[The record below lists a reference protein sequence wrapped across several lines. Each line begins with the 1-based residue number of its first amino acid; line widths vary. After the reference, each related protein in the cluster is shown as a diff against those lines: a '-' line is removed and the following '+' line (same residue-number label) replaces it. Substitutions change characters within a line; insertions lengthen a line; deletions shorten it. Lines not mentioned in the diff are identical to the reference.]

1 MHQPETW
8 RDLLKTIISDSHEK
22 QRLSEQ
28 LGVRSITLTRWITK
42 ESDPRP
48 QNLRNLLNALPKH
61 REQLLDLIREEPG
74 FEEFSNA
81 GVDDSSIEI
90 PSAFYT
96 RVFSSRAST
105 VENMRFWTISNL
117 ILQQA
122 IGQLD
127 ADRSGM
133 AINVV
138 RCMPPQADN
147 VVHSLRESVG
157 IGTPPWSGDLEQK
170 AMFLGAES
178 LCGYV
183 VTLCRPAANQ
193 NVDDEQNLIPAHK
206 TAFEKSAAVHP
217 ILYAGRIAG
226 CLLVSSAQNNF
237 FLPQSRLALIENY
250 ANLLAVA
257 FEPEEFY
264 EPCQIEL
271 SVMPD
276 QEIQKKHFANFRQR
290 VANIMIEGSINKRP
304 INNLEAEQLVW
315 RQLEEELLHLSVYK
329 DDQEP

>member
-1 MHQPETW
+1 MHEPETW
-8 RDLLKTIISDSHEK
+8 RDLLRSIISEPHEK

-28 LGVRSITLTRWITK
+28 LGVRAITLTRWTSK

-48 QNLRNLLNALPKH
+48 QNLRNLLNALPQH
-61 REQLLDLIREEPG
+61 REQLLDLIRDEPG

-81 GVDDSSIEI
+81 ELDDSSIEI

-96 RVFSSRAST
+96 RIFASHAST
-105 VENMRFWTISNL
+105 IESMRFWSITNL

-122 IGQLD
+122 VGQLD
-127 ADRSGM
+127 PDRLGM
-133 AINVV
+133 GINIV
-138 RCMPPQADN
+138 RCIPRSEVDN
-147 VVHSLRESVG
+147 RVHSLRESVG
-157 IGTPPWSGDLEQK
+157 IGTPPWTGDLEQK

-206 TAFEKSAAVHP
+206 VPYEKSAAVHP
-217 ILYAGRIAG
+217 ILFAGRIAG
-226 CLLVSSAQNNF
+226 CLLVSSTQYNY
-237 FLPQSRLALIENY
+237 FLPQARLALIEDY
-250 ANLLAVA
+250 ANLLALA

-264 EPCQIEL
+264 EPYEIEL
-271 SVMPD
+271 RVMPN

-290 VANIMIEGSINKRP
+290 VANTMMEGAINKRP
-304 INNLEAEQLVW
+304 VNNLEAEQLVW
-315 RQLEEELLHLSVYK
+315 QQLEEELLRLPARV
-329 DDQEP
+329 

>member
-1 MHQPETW
+1 MYQPETW

-22 QRLSEQ
+22 QRLAEQ
-28 LGVRSITLTRWITK
+28 LGVRAITLTRWISR

-48 QNLRNLLNALPKH
+48 QNLRNLLNALPTH

-81 GVDDSSIEI
+81 GLDDASIEI

-96 RVFSSRAST
+96 RIFSSRAST
-105 VENMRFWTISNL
+105 VENMRFWSISNL

-127 ADRSGM
+127 PDRLGM
-133 AINVV
+133 GINVV
-138 RCMPPQADN
+138 RCMPPSPQDDRS
-147 VVHSLRESVG
+147 HSLRESVG
-157 IGTPPWSGDLEQK
+157 IGTPPWEGDLEQK

-193 NVDDEQNLIPAHK
+193 DVDDEQNLIPAHK
-206 TAFEKSAAVHP
+206 TPFEKSAAVHP
-217 ILYAGRIAG
+217 ILFAGRIAG
-226 CLLVSSAQNNF
+226 CLLVSSTQNNY
-237 FLPQSRLALIENY
+237 FLSQSRLALIENY

-271 SVMPD
+271 SVMPN
-276 QEIQKKHFANFRQR
+276 QEVQKKYFANFRQR
-290 VANIMIEGSINKRP
+290 VANLMIEGSINKQP
-304 INNLEAEQLVW
+304 INNLEAERLVW
-315 RQLEEELLHLSVYK
+315 QQLEEELLQLSVQSS
-329 DDQEP
+329 DW

>member
-1 MHQPETW
+1 MHEPETW
-8 RDLLKTIISDSHEK
+8 RDLLRSIISEPHEK
-22 QRLSEQ
+22 QRLSEL
-28 LGVRSITLTRWITK
+28 LGVRAITLTRWISK

-48 QNLRNLLNALPKH
+48 QNLRNLLNALPQH

-81 GVDDSSIEI
+81 GLDDASIEI

-96 RVFSSRAST
+96 RIFASRAST
-105 VENMRFWTISNL
+105 VENMRFWSISNL

-127 ADRSGM
+127 PDRLGM
-133 AINVV
+133 GINVV
-138 RCMPPQADN
+138 RCMPPSPEDSRS
-147 VVHSLRESVG
+147 HSLRESVG
-157 IGTPPWSGDLEQK
+157 IGTPPWDGDLEQRS
-170 AMFLGAES
+170 MFLGAES

-193 NVDDEQNLIPAHK
+193 DVDDEQNLIPAHK

-217 ILYAGRIAG
+217 ILFAGRIAG
-226 CLLVSSAQNNF
+226 CLLVSSTQNNY

-264 EPCQIEL
+264 EPRQIEL

-276 QEIQKKHFANFRQR
+276 QEIQKKYFANFRQR
-290 VANIMIEGSINKRP
+290 VANLMIEGSINKRP
-304 INNLEAEQLVW
+304 INNLEAERLVW
-315 RQLEEELLHLSVYK
+315 LELEEELLQLSVQRS
-329 DDQEP
+329 DW